1 MSTVPSPE
9 VYEIL
14 LPEKRPAER
23 PSFRM
28 ADPESEWF
36 ASEQPWYGRE
46 RRLRPSV
53 RIAAL
58 VGVSTIA
65 AVVGWQTSYGHAAR
79 ETIAG
84 FSPSLLRW
92 VAPDAAPDRIEVI
105 TQSVDRMASD
115 IAASREQI
123 TRSIDQL
130 AADQEQMTRELIK
143 LRAVSQYASGQPA
156 TDGLHRAGVRHPR

>member
-1 MSTVPSPE
+1 MSTMPSPD

-23 PSFRM
+23 SRFRM
-28 ADPESEWF
+28 ADHESEWF
-36 ASEQPWYGRE
+36 ASEESCDDRE
-46 RRLRPSV
+46 RGPRLAV

-58 VGVSTIA
+58 VFVSAIA
-65 AVVGWQTSYGHAAR
+65 AIVGWQTSYGYAAR
-79 ETIAG
+79 ETLARIA
-84 FSPSLLRW
+84 PSLRW
-92 VAPDAAPDRIEVI
+92 IAPDAASDRIEEI

-130 AADQEQMTRELIK
+130 AAGQEQMTRELMK
-143 LRAVSQYASGQPA
+143 LRAVSQYASGQA
-156 TDGLHRAGVRHPR
+156 AADGSRRAGSRHSR